1 MVAFQHFTNMH
12 DVELKPRL
20 LRSLLKD
27 QVPDEK
33 RPFKSP
39 SDLSRVINLVQTHKL
54 LSESFTETIEEKR
67 IQHWKSSFDEW
78 VERLLTLVTINSSD
92 KCWAGICLLGVT
104 AQECSSDRFSASYTI
119 WFEKFLLHIQQQPAD
134 SRFVKVAS
142 CNSISD
148 MITRLGGSSN
158 SQKDGT
164 PLAGKIMQPMLMLL
178 TEDSSEAVWEGA
190 VHLLCTIITYFP
202 AAVQRHYDSAEEAI
216 AFTIVYR
223 KCSAAMLKKFACCL
237 ALLPKSK
244 GDEDSW
250 FIMMQKILLLVNSEL
265 SDIFQGL
272 EEEI

>member
-119 WFEKFLLHIQQQPAD
+119 WFEKFLLHIQPAD

>member
-78 VERLLTLVTINSSD
+78 VERLLTLVTINS
-92 KCWAGICLLGVT
+92 
-104 AQECSSDRFSASYTI
+104 
-119 WFEKFLLHIQQQPAD
+119 QPAD